1 MTTTGPNYKSFMG
14 VRVLWPPECP
24 DNILE
29 GAIEKTKAIN

>member
-1 MTTTGPNYKSFMG
+1 MSVEVYKQFNG

-29 GAIEKTKAIN
+29 GAINKTK